1 MLAATYY
8 DLSNRTT
15 PNEVVNDKWK
25 DRMDKITNLL
35 YFKATRDTMLKGL
48 GKNSTWLLI
57 GNSHAMTLTRHIERA
72 FINDYSEFY
81 KFYTTG

>member
-1 MLAATYY
+1 MLAATYH
-8 DLSNRTT
+8 DLGNITT

-25 DRMDKITNLL
+25 DKMDKITDLS
-35 YFKATRDTMLKGL
+35 YFKQTRDTVLKGL

-57 GNSHAMTLTRHIERA
+57 GNSHAMVLTRHMERA
-72 FINDYSEFY
+72 FINDYSELY